1 MSNISLIKLLTLIR
15 MTSWY
20 ISLFVCFA
28 TRTAF
33 MVQTWSKSFIFVLIL
48 NFIFSV
54 MNLFIYN
61 QRGYYQKLKRFLVI
75 FLPILTYA
83 TFMIYIIYM
92 RDVYY
97 RVMNLLTLNI
107 MNNDRNR
114 SLLSLTFNYY
124 QCCRIQE
131 EILFDS
137 ENERQYFRLFPYC
150 EKSIEENEMK
160 HDQWDNI
167 TTCGSIFRS
176 LIFSIRFILILDFIL
191 NLIIMILILIHI
203 WKETHERIDDN
214 QCMLTIT
221 DNINYK
227 IK

>member
-1 MSNISLIKLLTLIR
+1 
-15 MTSWY
+15 
-20 ISLFVCFA
+20 
-28 TRTAF
+28 
-33 MVQTWSKSFIFVLIL
+33 MVQTCSKSFIFVFIL

-54 MNLFIYN
+54 LNLFIYN
-61 QRGYYQKLKRFLVI
+61 QRGYFQKLKRFLVI
-75 FLPILTYA
+75 FLPILTIS
-83 TFMIYIIYM
+83 TWIIYIIYM

-97 RVMNLLTLNI
+97 RIMNLLTLNI

-114 SLLSLTFNYY
+114 SLLSITFNYY

-137 ENERQYFRLFPYC
+137 ENEREYFRLFPYC
-150 EKSIEENEMK
+150 EKSIEENEMN

-176 LIFSIRFILILDFIL
+176 VIFSIRCILILDFIL
-191 NLIIMILILIHI
+191 HVIITIVSLIRI
-203 WKETHERIDDN
+203 WKEKTDEWIDDN
-214 QCMLTIT
+214 QCILTIT
-221 DNINYK
+221 DYINYK